1 MVLRLTAVDHPDT
14 ATYSKDFI
22 ASARAVASL
31 AQVSWKDIT
40 VERIRRAVDKISK
53 SKSFN
58 AFIIYFS
65 LLASVCSSHLSGFYS
80 SVFRSGLEI

>member
-14 ATYSKDFI
+14 ATYPENFI

-40 VERIRRAVDKISK
+40 FERIRRAVDRISK

-58 AFIIYFS
+58 VLCYIFLFS
-65 LLASVCSSHLSGFYS
+65 CICLLETHI
-80 SVFRSGLEI
+80 RI